1 MKRMLLLTILG
12 SAALAACSTN
22 KPMMTSTAAQPNAV
36 AEPIR
41 VPAGHSMVMQTVGAG
56 QLLYECKLKANTTD
70 AHEWTFV
77 GPTATLMDRSGKT
90 VGKYYGPPATWESL
104 DGSKVTATQVAVS
117 PAGTGNIPHQLVKAN
132 PAQGS
137 GSMSGVTYIQRVAT
151 KGGAAPGT
159 PCSGTNAGARQTV
172 EYQADYLFWKASAS

>member
-1 MKRMLLLTILG
+1 MLLLSVLG
-12 SAALAACSTN
+12 TAALLAACSNN
-22 KPMMTSTAAQPNAV
+22 KPMMTSAAAQPNAV

-41 VPAGHSMVMQTVGAG
+41 VPTGHSMVMQTVGAG

-104 DGSKVTATQVAVS
+104 DGSKVTATQVAIA
-117 PAGTGNIPHQLVKAN
+117 PGGAGNIPLQLVKAN

-137 GSMSGVTYIQRVAT
+137 GSMSGITYIQRVAT

-159 PCSGTNAGARQTV
+159 PCSGANAGAKQTV